1 MMKMI
6 VTCKKEKGQ
15 GLSVA
20 VDSAEDNKME
30 SIEELIS
37 LMVVRS
43 YVMDALEA
51 MENDVPMMEKA
62 TERMDEKE
70 RDDFM
75 AYASYKA
82 MEELKER
89 GIDIEDVTKSAKEKA
104 KSTDSTP
111 PDWVQEELDRIE
123 AEMEK
128 QIEKLMKKYGY
139 FSIHQNVLYWNTGDT
154 SESIL
159 LSDITSI
166 EFFTDKAILRSDK
179 GTWMGYNEVTF
190 TETTAILPKWK
201 TLYISQGGQN
211 DQKAGKRNP

>member
-70 RDDFM
+70 RDNFM

-89 GIDIEDVTKSAKEKA
+89 GIDIEGVTKSAKEKA

-128 QIEKLMKKYGY
+128 EK
-139 FSIHQNVLYWNTGDT
+139 V
-154 SESIL
+154 E
-159 LSDITSI
+159 
-166 EFFTDKAILRSDK
+166 
-179 GTWMGYNEVTF
+179 NE
-190 TETTAILPKWK
+190 
-201 TLYISQGGQN
+201 
-211 DQKAGKRNP
+211 R